1 MINTSLFFSFS
12 GRGWIAGAATVV
24 CLLASDYLTGL
35 YYHDSNYYAHNGWP
49 KLAAFWAA
57 GVIVQFLLPGREE
70 VLDGTGEV
78 VEQRSILKH
87 RDKLFYIPVRFWPMI
102 SFVLGIIFYFVR
114 D

>member
-1 MINTSLFFSFS
+1 MIKISFFFSFS
-12 GRGWIAGAATVV
+12 GRGWIVGTAIFI
-24 CLLASDYLTGL
+24 CLLASDFLTGL

-57 GVIVQFLLPGREE
+57 GAIVQLFLPGPEE
-70 VLDGTGEV
+70 VLDGTGDALRP
-78 VEQRSILKH
+78 RSVLQH

-102 SFVLGIIFYFVR
+102 CFVLGIIIYFIH